1 MGSIFVSP
9 PHPAKTDL
17 IGKRKPMTQAYSR
30 IFLLSHMRAYTS
42 LLGHILGSHPQ
53 INGYYEM
60 HLSYETANDLDRQIR
75 QYTQH
80 ETLKPNR
87 HFLFDKLLHND
98 YDLNLQQLNLQNEII
113 LLALRQP
120 EQTIKSII
128 NLFAKKNTDDLYSY
142 PAEAT
147 KYYIERLQ
155 KLTAFAQQYP
165 QHYYYFDAEL
175 VRSDTR
181 RILTAFEEWLRLDSP
196 LSAQYQQFTKT
207 GIAGAGDTSAAIT
220 GGKVIREASQY
231 DTPLDTDLLQQATQ
245 AYQHC
250 RQQLIGN
257 ALAAITA

>member
-1 MGSIFVSP
+1 
-9 PHPAKTDL
+9 
-17 IGKRKPMTQAYSR
+17 MTQTYSR

-42 LLGHILGSHPQ
+42 LSGHILGSHPQ

-60 HLSYETANDLDRQIR
+60 HLSYESEQDLAKQQQ
-75 QYTQH
+75 QYTQQ
-80 ETLKPNR
+80 ETLKPDS
-87 HFLFDKLLHND
+87 HYLFDKLLHND
-98 YDLNLQQLNLQNEII
+98 YGLNLQQLNLQGEKI

-128 NLFAKKNTDDLYSY
+128 NLFTKKNTDDLYSY

-147 KYYIERLQ
+147 RYYIERLQ

-175 VRSDTR
+175 IRSDTQ
-181 RILTAFEEWLRLDSP
+181 RILAAFQEWLRLDSP
-196 LSAQYQQFTKT
+196 LSAQYQQFAKT
-207 GIAGAGDTSAAIT
+207 GVAGAGDTSPAIT
-220 GGKVIREASQY
+220 SGKVIHEASQY
-231 DTPLDTDLLQQATQ
+231 DTPLDADLLQQATL

-250 RQQLIGN
+250 HQQLIGN